1 MVSSF
6 CKSIFR
12 FASFTLPYLKNVVEQ
27 LGNFISDIVL
37 ASGCNSSHAMY
48 DISNVWFLS
57 LLTTSPF
64 IRIRLYPCNR
74 LRLPFRGTPGVRG
87 IGYTL
92 PPLDCGRNM
101 NLRMNH
107 CLRVMG
113 AGG

>member
-48 DISNVWFLS
+48 DISNV
-57 LLTTSPF
+57 
-64 IRIRLYPCNR
+64 
-74 LRLPFRGTPGVRG
+74 
-87 IGYTL
+87 
-92 PPLDCGRNM
+92 
-101 NLRMNH
+101 
-107 CLRVMG
+107 
-113 AGG
+113 